1 MLFHERLSFIRSSFF
16 RKIWI
21 MPMNVFKHFVNDILF
36 SLSVKSRIAGIEEL
50 RNTISP
56 FQFQKHISG
65 IGTYTLCCI
74 L

>member
-1 MLFHERLSFIRSSFF
+1 
-16 RKIWI
+16 